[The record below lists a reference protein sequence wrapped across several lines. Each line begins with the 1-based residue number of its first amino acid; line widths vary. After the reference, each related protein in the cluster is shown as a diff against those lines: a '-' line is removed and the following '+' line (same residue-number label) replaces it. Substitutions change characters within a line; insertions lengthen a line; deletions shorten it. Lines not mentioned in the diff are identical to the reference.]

1 MRSIVSLAV
10 ALATGLPAAAV
21 HAAEPAP
28 WNAHPALKRSEV
40 SKVYRQQWLRAPS
53 RRQCGL
59 LALATRDPAHYPD
72 AKSRKANFSG
82 GWGVAYDLVSQRGM
96 YFRSAYGVANAGTS
110 SDKVMPWGEK
120 MRYRDGS
127 LVSYGREGGNPA
139 GKWLAYLYL
148 PNGCFY
154 NIWSGIG
161 EDHLLEMIQGLRKV
175 K

>member
-28 WNAHPALKRSEV
+28 WDAHPALKRSEV

-59 LALATRDPAHYPD
+59 LALATHDLAHYPD

-82 GWGVAYDLVSQRGM
+82 GWGVAYDLVSKRGM